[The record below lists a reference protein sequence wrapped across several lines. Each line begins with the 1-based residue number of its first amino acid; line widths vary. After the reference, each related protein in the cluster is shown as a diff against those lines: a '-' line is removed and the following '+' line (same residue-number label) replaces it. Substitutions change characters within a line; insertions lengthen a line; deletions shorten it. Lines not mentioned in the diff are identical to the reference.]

1 MKRRLSA
8 ILHSLQKRT
17 GLLKSVFKMK
27 DTKYILE
34 VFI

>member
-1 MKRRLSA
+1 MKRHLSA

-17 GLLKSVFKMK
+17 GLIMSLFKMK

>member
-1 MKRRLSA
+1 MKRHLSA

-17 GLLKSVFKMK
+17 GLIMSFFKMK